1 MLATNFIIAITAS
14 HLASIADST
23 IPFSTS
29 ICPRGCICSRTFN
42 SVSCQGALLADMPRG
57 IEQSTTSLDFSKNSL
72 TYINT
77 QTFMFLKKLVQLKLD
92 HNEIESIADGSFG
105 KTSSLQSIDLSSNS
119 LSELRNYT
127 FLGTDMLLRLDVS
140 DNRLTV
146 IDGAFAHMR
155 ELSRLNLCK
164 NRLGSITE
172 NTFQGLVNLRYLLL
186 CDNSI
191 RFIDKNSF
199 STMDK
204 LMYIV
209 LRNNQLKDLREFHFT
224 STFLSYVDLSE
235 CCLDCLPKGLPNSI
249 RYLQLRRNNL
259 TYLDRFTFQ
268 DCRFISI
275 LVLDYNKIERIDE
288 DTFDGMIYLQQL
300 WLNGNRLRI
309 ISSRLPAGLQ
319 RLFLDSNFL
328 EDIPGDV
335 FPLDSGLETLSLA
348 SNELESLPV
357 NGFRNFRSL
366 RKLDLS
372 GNRISR
378 LSNESFF
385 HVNKLNDLDL
395 SRNPLKFFRK
405 HCFRSLTQ
413 LQKLYLAYIATVLPQ
428 IDPDAFQGLENV
440 ARLDLESSSGLI
452 LKLTTSDDLLSCFS
466 GVREL
471 NLRKSQLTGL
481 RYDFFEFFPNLSH
494 LQLTSNRWCCDKTL
508 QWLKNWFKSLPANI
522 NASRL
527 EENFCYSPFEL
538 RGQSIWKINFVDYTD
553 FTCHVFVRDSF
564 EDDDDDSDDHYPTFG
579 QADTTKNYL
588 SEFKPKTID
597 SVIYDWEE
605 DLESSS
611 FFSTPSTK
619 PVTSDYDLPVIS
631 NKPTRQSGL
640 TVSRSTR
647 VVQRVQTTRKRFV
660 HFPFATLDRSKP
672 DFHLARP
679 PSTPPNVQ
687 LLSDYQIDET
697 SPSSETFFM
706 LAVVLIS
713 IIVFIGMLL
722 LVFIVCLVSK
732 SLKVRKLDSQ
742 KHHQHPVAEKP
753 AKTNGL
759 DFKYPINSS
768 TDFSPSNSHLLAVQD
783 FMPLKNSKDYASD
796 ADGRMIK
803 DCYSSPSSTSHRQPK
818 NNALTLAKTREF
830 MTLIPGRD
838 VNHEG
843 PLRVYK
849 WADF

>member
-1 MLATNFIIAITAS
+1 MLATKFFIAITAS
-14 HLASIADST
+14 HLASITDST
-23 IPFSTS
+23 TSFFTS
-29 ICPRGCICSRTFN
+29 ICPRGCICSKTFN
-42 SVSCQGALLADMPRG
+42 SVSCQGALLVDMPRG

-92 HNEIESIADGSFG
+92 HNEIESIGDGSFG
-105 KTSSLQSIDLSSNS
+105 QTSSLQSIDLSSNS

-127 FLGTDMLLRLDVS
+127 FLGTDMLLRLDIS
-140 DNRLTV
+140 DNRLTI
-146 IDGAFAHMR
+146 IDGAFAHMK

-172 NTFQGLVNLRYLLL
+172 STFQGLVNLRYLLL

-235 CCLDCLPKGLPNSI
+235 CCLDGLPKGLPNSI

-300 WLNGNRLRI
+300 WLNGNRLRLV
-309 ISSRLPAGLQ
+309 SSRLPAGLQ
-319 RLFLDSNFL
+319 RLFLDYNFL
-328 EDIPGDV
+328 EDIPDV

-348 SNELESLPV
+348 SNEIEALPE

-395 SRNPLKFFRK
+395 SRNPLKFFKK

-413 LQKLYLAYIATVLPQ
+413 LQKFYLAYVATVLPQ
-428 IDPDAFQGLENV
+428 IDPGAFQGLESV
-440 ARLDLESSSGLI
+440 SRLDLESSSGLI
-452 LKLTTSDDLLSCFS
+452 LKVTTSDDFLSCFS
-466 GVREL
+466 GVRDL

-508 QWLKNWFKSLPANI
+508 LWLKNWFKILPPSI
-522 NASRL
+522 NASRQD
-527 EENFCYSPFEL
+527 ENFCYSPFEL
-538 RGQSIWKINFVDYTD
+538 RGQSIWKSNFVDYTD

-564 EDDDDDSDDHYPTFG
+564 ENDDDDDDGVGHYPTFG
-579 QADTTKNYL
+579 QVDTTKNYL
-588 SEFKPKTID
+588 SAYKPKTID

-611 FFSTPSTK
+611 FFSSPSPR
-619 PVTSDYDLPVIS
+619 PVKTDYDLPAIS
-631 NKPTRQSGL
+631 NKPRPSGV
-640 TVSRSTR
+640 TVSKSTR
-647 VVQRVQTTRKRFV
+647 VVQRVQTTRKKSFYEL
-660 HFPFATLDRSKP
+660 ATLDRSKVEVR
-672 DFHLARP
+672 LARP
-679 PSTPPNVQ
+679 PSTPSNPH

-713 IIVFIGMLL
+713 IIVFIGLL
-722 LVFIVCLVSK
+722 LLIFIVCLVSK
-732 SLKVRKLDSQ
+732 SLKVRRLDAQ
-742 KHHQHPVAEKP
+742 KHHPAAEKTT
-753 AKTNGL
+753 KSNGVDL
-759 DFKYPINSS
+759 ACPSNSS
-768 TDFSPSNSHLLAVQD
+768 EEFSPSTSHLLTAQY
-783 FMPLKNSKDYASD
+783 FMPLKNSKTYGSD
-796 ADGRMIK
+796 ADGRTIK
-803 DCYSSPSSTSHRQPK
+803 DCSSPSATSQRLPK
-818 NNALTLAKTREF
+818 NHALTAGKTREF